1 MEIEVALFTEITV
14 EESATVSGGDAAADL
29 IKAQLNYLK
38 TNNVQIAPGSG
49 GSTSSSGGST
59 GTSGGSTG
67 TSGGSTVV
75 APFNALANPI
85 VKLPVVGS

>member
-1 MEIEVALFTEITV
+1 MKIEVALFTEITV

-38 TNNVQIAPGSG
+38 TNNVQIAP
-49 GSTSSSGGST
+49 SSGGST
-59 GTSGGSTG
+59 GGSGGSTG
-67 TSGGSTVV
+67 GSGGSTVV
-75 APFNALANPI
+75 ASVNALANPV